1 MRGNQSNALK
11 FEPVFKETLQ
21 LHPIGLVVNACKR
34 LQRDL
39 VLAEIEVLSA
49 ECLGQNKRRVTRVE
63 EEDLAVWNC
72 AEVCRDRSERN
83 ALAAPGRVVDAGMAR
98 VADMQVEPERRAAR
112 CRAIAKRGRV
122 LGIVGARIHR
132 EPWPDTCQ
140 RQDVGEVLSVDQRP
154 AHVIPTVPWQRT
166 KPRLNCIYR
175 FDPRVES
182 HVLANL
188 EHELR
193 VLIRNVSLVLG
204 DNHFWSDVAVSDRS
218 SLGLCD
224 RLVGVSRHLEC
235 MLVLKGCA
243 GAGTEVLANDAAKS
257 EPLLEPVPSVDGELA
272 YRGSWPDWNSTDRVA
287 ITDGSSL
294 RNAAISA
301 NEKGGKPD
309 RATTRMCLPP
319 TRGLNPAIRS

>member
-1 MRGNQSNALK
+1 M
-11 FEPVFKETLQ
+11 
-21 LHPIGLVVNACKR
+21 
-34 LQRDL
+34 
-39 VLAEIEVLSA
+39 
-49 ECLGQNKRRVTRVE
+49 
-63 EEDLAVWNC
+63 
-72 AEVCRDRSERN
+72 
-83 ALAAPGRVVDAGMAR
+83 
-98 VADMQVEPERRAAR
+98 
-112 CRAIAKRGRV
+112 
-122 LGIVGARIHR
+122 
-132 EPWPDTCQ
+132 
-140 RQDVGEVLSVDQRP
+140 
-154 AHVIPTVPWQRT
+154 PWQRT

-193 VLIRNVSLVLG
+193 VLIRNFSLVLG

-224 RLVGVSRHLEC
+224 RLAGVSRHLEC

-287 ITDGSSL
+287 ITDGEFAQERGHLRKREGRKTRQSDDAYVSSADARL
-294 RNAAISA
+294 ESRDQVLIAENRVEVGRRSRYGDLVQA
-301 NEKGGKPD
+301 PVD
-309 RATTRMCLPP
+309 ATGEMREQ
-319 TRGLNPAIRS
+319 SVHV